1 MVAVGSSGGG
11 RFLVVALVLIET
23 SDVTKTGL
31 TGRLNATVETLKLSS
46 PLSSRPALSSFS
58 FILSLLLY

>member
-1 MVAVGSSGGG
+1 M
-11 RFLVVALVLIET
+11 LALVLIET

-31 TGRLNATVETLKLSS
+31 TGRLNAAAETLKLPSASHTPIS
-46 PLSSRPALSSFS
+46 PLSSRPALSSLS